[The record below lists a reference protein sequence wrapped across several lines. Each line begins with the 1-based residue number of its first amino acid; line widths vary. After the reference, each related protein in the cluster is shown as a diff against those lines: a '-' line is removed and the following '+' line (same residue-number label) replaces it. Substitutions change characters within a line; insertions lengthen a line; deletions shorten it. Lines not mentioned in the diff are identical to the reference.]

1 MLTIGPGAKDW
12 FIWFVW
18 SLWFLRSIWFPC
30 AINQINEIDQ
40 MNQTDQPRVALLPA
54 IYFLLQRL
62 TPFHYLNAS
71 IFVFRLLIISNQNCI
86 SVRAYGSV

>member
-1 MLTIGPGAKDW
+1 
-12 FIWFVW
+12 
-18 SLWFLRSIWFPC
+18 
-30 AINQINEIDQ
+30 